1 MLSKTLLNGIRV
13 DFVYSGLTALYISVA
28 SVVIHHGDSNDADGV
43 TKSTTINLYGPQI
56 LFLVTA

>member
-13 DFVYSGLTALYISVA
+13 DFVYSGLYISVA